1 LCIQTY
7 QRHLLDS
14 DFLLFH
20 DNLIAIGGKILEQ
33 INRAALWP
41 RLRTN
46 SLCGVSGVMAAFC
59 GVATVLVFVFTL
71 ILFIGLGAAMVSAS
85 KSGET
90 AWRSGA
96 IALEARSL
104 RQPAC
109 PPARLAACPPASPA
123 KLPAGDIA
131 TMSLSLFVG
140 ALPLLALSYG
150 LLEASRCFGAMA
162 RGRFLARV
170 TVSRLTRF
178 AIGGLFFVVLF
189 PHAGAMAAAVNQ
201 GLGTAL
207 DLLTHA
213 PQPTSRSSQFNF
225 KVTGMSEWLNAIYAL
240 TLTVVALVMA
250 RASSIAEDHAQ
261 IV

>member
-1 LCIQTY
+1 LGAQSHLA
-7 QRHLLDS
+7 RLLDS
-14 DFLLFH
+14 DVLLSHNNFINFEGKMMERI
-20 DNLIAIGGKILEQ
+20 DDVDFRRRWRAGG
-33 INRAALWP
+33 
-41 RLRTN
+41 LR
-46 SLCGVSGVMAAFC
+46 GVSGVMAAFC
-59 GVATVLVFVFTL
+59 GVATALVFAFTL
-71 ILFIGLGAAMVSAS
+71 ILFVGLGAAVVSAS
-85 KSGET
+85 KTGET
-90 AWRSGA
+90 VWRSDA
-96 IALEARSL
+96 IALEARSQ

-109 PPARLAACPPASPA
+109 PPARQAACPPASPA

-131 TMSLSLFVG
+131 TMSLSLLVG

-162 RGRFLARV
+162 RGRFLARA

-178 AIGGLFFVVLF
+178 AIGGLFFVLLF

-201 GLGTAL
+201 GLGTVV
-207 DLLTHA
+207 DLMTHA
-213 PQPTSRSSQFNF
+213 SQPTSRSSQFNF
-225 KVTGMSEWLNAIYAL
+225 RVTGMSEWLNAIYAL

>member
-1 LCIQTY
+1 M
-7 QRHLLDS
+7 
-14 DFLLFH
+14 
-20 DNLIAIGGKILEQ
+20 EP
-33 INRAALWP
+33 INGAEFRS
-41 RLRTN
+41 RLRTG
-46 SLCGVSGVMAAFC
+46 SLRGVSGAMAAFC
-59 GVATVLVFVFTL
+59 GVATVFVFAFTMIVFVG
-71 ILFIGLGAAMVSAS
+71 IGAAVVSAS
-85 KSGET
+85 KTGET
-90 AWRSGA
+90 VWRSGA
-96 IALEARSL
+96 INLEARSQ
-104 RQPAC
+104 RQPPC
-109 PPARLAACPPASPA
+109 PPAHQAACPPASPA
-123 KLPAGDIA
+123 SPSASDIV
-131 TMSLSLFVG
+131 TISLALLVG
-140 ALPLLALSYG
+140 ALPLLALAYG

-162 RGRFLARV
+162 KGRFLARA

-178 AIGGLFFVVLF
+178 AVGGLFFVLLF

-213 PQPTSRSSQFNF
+213 PQPISRSSQFNF